1 MNQNINPFEKLFI
14 VIDPMRLIQPALI
27 KGEWLATEDSASL
40 LLYCCIFDERFV
52 DDEADQ
58 QIELDL
64 AREWLERLAAPARDR
79 GLNVEL
85 LVEWNS
91 DWRSAILAAT
101 KTAGSDL
108 VIKLGSRH
116 SAMGRRLLQTSDLL
130 LVQQCDCPILLVR
143 GHRLWD
149 NKKILAA
156 IKLKPEDEIHEHL
169 NEQLINL
176 SHNFSTRS
184 GFDLYAVTAYKGDDI
199 YFDRQRFADTCGLP
213 RDRVLSGD
221 GAPERVIA
229 TVADELKADMIV
241 IGNPGDGE
249 RNTAVLL
256 IDQVDTDVLFL
267 PQFSV

>member
-1 MNQNINPFEKLFI
+1 MK
-14 VIDPMRLIQPALI
+14 
-27 KGEWLATEDSASL
+27 
-40 LLYCCIFDERFV
+40 
-52 DDEADQ
+52 
-58 QIELDL
+58 
-64 AREWLERLAAPARDR
+64 
-79 GLNVEL
+79 
-85 LVEWNS
+85 
-91 DWRSAILAAT
+91 
-101 KTAGSDL
+101 
-108 VIKLGSRH
+108 
-116 SAMGRRLLQTSDLL
+116 TSDLL
-130 LVQQCDCPILLVR
+130 FLRECTDPVLLVSGR
-143 GHRLWD
+143 QRWAN
-149 NKKILAA
+149 NKLLAA
-156 IKLKPEDEIHEHL
+156 IKLKPEDEIHERL

-229 TVADELKADMIV
+229 TVADDIKADMIV